1 MKKIIATA
9 AALLLTVSAM
19 GATLLA
25 SMAAEQKAE
34 VTPKDS
40 YAGTLTYTPSEDG
53 STVDIAYV
61 LNGETVSYTV
71 PANDNYLF
79 GGYAATDDLG
89 RSLFDSSEV
98 GSYHAQ
104 RNVGIFY
111 WIWHG
116 WNADKGVYDLQKI
129 IDELGMEAAADLN
142 NGYYGGW
149 GADHWF
155 AEPLYGYY
163 YTDDE
168 WVLRKHVEL
177 LTNAGVDFLY
187 FDTTNGETYLD
198 RAITLM
204 GILHEFNEQGYDA
217 PQVVFYTNTSY
228 GEVVSE
234 LSREIYRK
242 NIYPDTWYMMDGKA
256 VIITPEGYRAPTALF
271 TDVESQ
277 WPNTEFVPCITRG
290 WPWIHFEW
298 PQQMTYDENGAP
310 FAINVSVA
318 QHSGTVCFSDSS
330 LKGNYTNRGRSFVN
344 PSNVPSSDT
353 EAFDAVLKN
362 AYDAWVA
369 DPSRSNYG
377 YNFQAQWDYALSTEV
392 PTILVT
398 GWNEWIA
405 GNWACFVDTAS
416 VEFSR
421 DTEMMRGG
429 YFDNYYLQLM
439 SNVQRAKGTAPII
452 LQDARNPIDV
462 DGAFD
467 QWSNV
472 VVTYTDSQGD
482 TVDRDNRG
490 YGDMYYTNTTGRN
503 DIVSAKVT
511 ADTRNVYFYVETAEA
526 ITARDTESSWMQLYV
541 NVDRET
547 TGWYGYDFIINH
559 QAKND
564 NTTTV
569 AKYNG
574 ADGEYGF
581 ETLGEVSYRVEGN
594 QMMIAVP
601 QDMLG
606 VEGYKEINFEFKWAD
621 SDTVY
626 DEMEDLYCDGD
637 AAPLG
642 RLNYIFQ
649 NYIPGVSQIDYNS
662 DDTTAP
668 ETTVVEPET
677 DAQTEPATEPATA
690 PETNP
695 ATDAVTE
702 AVTTG
707 ATVTTEAPAE
717 EEKGCASIVALPVML
732 AIPAVAV
739 VLIRKKKDD

>member
-1 MKKIIATA
+1 MKTYVRA
-9 AALLLTVSAM
+9 ALALLLILAMIGTVLLLPLS
-19 GATLLA
+19 GADN
-25 SMAAEQKAE
+25 AAL
-34 VTPKDS
+34 DS
-40 YAGTLTYTPSEDG
+40 YEGTLQYTPSADG
-53 STVDIAYV
+53 STVTISYQ

-89 RSLFDSSEV
+89 RSLFDSAEV
-98 GSYHAQ
+98 GSYHAE

-116 WNADKGVYDLQKI
+116 WNADHGVYDLQKI

-142 NGYYGGW
+142 NGRYGGW

-187 FDTTNGETYLD
+187 FDTTNGEAYLE

-217 PQVVFYTNTSY
+217 PQVVFYTNTAY
-228 GEVVSE
+228 GEVVKE
-234 LSREIYRK
+234 LLNGIYRK
-242 NIYPDTWYMMDGKA
+242 NVYPDTWYRIDGKA
-256 VIITPEGYRAPTALF
+256 VIITPEGYRAPTGLF

-277 WPNTEFVPCITRG
+277 WPNTEYVPSIPRG

-344 PSNVPSSDT
+344 PDNIPSSDK
-353 EAFDAVLKN
+353 EAFDTVLKN

-377 YNFQAQWDYALSTEV
+377 YNFQAQWDYALSTPV

-416 VEFSR
+416 VEYSR
-421 DTEMMRGG
+421 DCEMMRGG
-429 YFDNYYLQLM
+429 YFDNYYIQLM
-439 SNVQRAKGTAPII
+439 YNIQKAKGTAPMIV
-452 LQDARNPIDV
+452 QDACYTMDV
-462 DGAFD
+462 TGDFD
-467 QWSNV
+467 QWDSV
-472 VVTYTDSQGD
+472 VVTYTDPQGD
-482 TVDRDNRG
+482 TVDRDGKG
-490 YGDMYYTNTTGRN
+490 YGGLHYTNTSGRN
-503 DIVSAKVT
+503 DIVAAKVT
-511 ADTRNVYFYVETAEA
+511 ADTKNLYFYVQTHEAMTAA
-526 ITARDTESSWMQLYV
+526 DTASSWMQIYL
-541 NVDRET
+541 NADRET

-559 QAKND
+559 KAKD
-564 NTTTV
+564 ADTTTV

-574 ADGEYGF
+574 NEF

-594 QMMIAVP
+594 QIMIAVP
-601 QDMLG
+601 LEMLG
-606 VEGYKEINFEFKWAD
+606 IEGYKEINVEFKIAD
-621 SDTVY
+621 SETVY
-626 DEMEDLYCDGD
+626 DEMEDFYCDGD

-649 NYIPGVSQIDYNS
+649 NYIPGVSQITYPEGETVAS
-662 DDTTAP
+662 TTSEVTGSAS
-668 ETTVVEPET
+668 TTNNTSVGHSGDSGCSSVT
-677 DAQTEPATEPATA
+677 LSAAAMTA
-690 PETNP
+690 ISL
-695 ATDAVTE
+695 
-702 AVTTG
+702 G
-707 ATVTTEAPAE
+707 F
-717 EEKGCASIVALPVML
+717 CALVW
-732 AIPAVAV
+732 
-739 VLIRKKKDD
+739 KKDREG

>member
-1 MKKIIATA
+1 MKKIIVITLS
-9 AALLLTVSAM
+9 LLLTLTAM
-19 GATLLA
+19 ATALIAPLA
-25 SMAAEQKAE
+25 SEGEYPSAE
-34 VTPKDS
+34 DS
-40 YAGTLTYTPSEDG
+40 YGGTLKYTPSEDG
-53 STVDIAYV
+53 STVTISYQ

-89 RSLFDSSEV
+89 RSLFDSAEV
-98 GSYHAQ
+98 GSYHAE

-116 WNADKGVYDLQKI
+116 WNADHGVYDLQKI

-142 NGYYGGW
+142 NGRYGGW

-187 FDTTNGETYLD
+187 FDITNGEAYLE

-217 PQVVFYTNTSY
+217 PQVVFYTNTAY
-228 GEVVSE
+228 GEVVKE
-234 LSREIYRK
+234 LSNGIYRK
-242 NIYPDTWYMMDGKA
+242 NVYPDTWYRIDGKA
-256 VIITPEGYRAPTALF
+256 VIITPEGYRAPTGLF

-277 WPNTEFVPCITRG
+277 WPNTEYVPSIPRG

-344 PSNVPSSDT
+344 PNNIPSSDK
-353 EAFDAVLKN
+353 EAFDTVLKN

-377 YNFQAQWDYALSTEV
+377 YNFQAQWDYALSTPV

-429 YFDNYYLQLM
+429 YFDNYYIQLM

-452 LQDARNPIDV
+452 LQDARNPIDTN
-462 DGAFD
+462 GSFS
-467 QWSNV
+467 QWDNV
-472 VVTYTDSQGD
+472 AVTYTDSQGD
-482 TVDRDNRG
+482 VTDRDHRG
-490 YGDMYYTNTTGRN
+490 YGDLYYTNTTGRN

-511 ADTRNVYFYVETAEA
+511 TDTRNLYFYVETAED

-541 NVDRET
+541 NTDRET

-559 QAKND
+559 KAKD
-564 NTTTV
+564 NSTTTV
-569 AKYNG
+569 AKHSG
-574 ADGEYGF
+574 ADGAYGF
-581 ETLGEVSYRVEGN
+581 ETLGEVAYKVEGN
-594 QMMIAVP
+594 EMMIAVP
-601 QDMLG
+601 LDMLG
-606 VEGYKEINFEFKWAD
+606 IEGYKEINFEFKWAD
-621 SDTVY
+621 SETVY
-626 DEMEDLYCDGD
+626 DEMEDFYCDGD
-637 AAPLG
+637 IAPLG
-642 RLNYIFQ
+642 RLNYIYQ
-649 NYIPGVSQIDYNS
+649 NYIPGVSQISYETD
-662 DDTTAP
+662 AP
-668 ETTVVEPET
+668 ETT
-677 DAQTEPATEPATA
+677 AASA
-690 PETNP
+690 
-695 ATDAVTE
+695 
-702 AVTTG
+702 
-707 ATVTTEAPAE
+707 TEAPAPTDTTRATDSTLDHPGE
-717 EEKGCASIVALPVML
+717 GGCTSAMETALIAWFGLIGAS
-732 AIPAVAV
+732 
-739 VLIRKKKDD
+739 VLLRKRKEGTSKNSHLLQ